1 MQKYLCRHYKCKH
14 ELNILDMFIG
24 PEDLSPLQ
32 SLHSKKWQKTEVDW
46 SLQPRC
52 CVLKFQLLAANAH
65 FVGALRTCRVTNI
78 MPNAHA
84 CAGPVEQP
92 GAGACQ
98 DRQHP
103 RHPIRHQTPAV
114 SHALITFLI
123 HTFLYNKG
131 EEFSK
136 ELYLK

>member
-1 MQKYLCRHYKCKH
+1 MA
-14 ELNILDMFIG
+14 
-24 PEDLSPLQ
+24 
-32 SLHSKKWQKTEVDW
+32 KTEVDW

-65 FVGALRTCRVTNI
+65 LVSALRTCRVTNI
-78 MPNAHA
+78 MLNAHA

>member
-1 MQKYLCRHYKCKH
+1 MA
-14 ELNILDMFIG
+14 
-24 PEDLSPLQ
+24 
-32 SLHSKKWQKTEVDW
+32 KTEVDW
-46 SLQPRC
+46 SLQPPRC

-65 FVGALRTCRVTNI
+65 LVSALRTCRVTNI
-78 MPNAHA
+78 MLNAHA